1 LRQIPRLE
9 AEESIR
15 RSKEIAVGTGSLRNP
30 RAVSDEWERLARLA
44 RLDEDSLARRKP
56 PAMFSDEVL
65 GRLPIVR
72 VARKG

>member
-1 LRQIPRLE
+1 MRQIPRLE

-30 RAVSDEWERLARLA
+30 RAVSDHWERLARVE
-44 RLDEDSLARRKP
+44 EDAPAARRKP